1 MIHFNVPPF
10 VGTEFTY
17 MQEAV
22 NTDLRYLIFLESK

>member
-22 NTDLRYLIFLESK
+22 NTDLRSFDLFRK